1 MRRSMSILRG
11 LAILSFAALLP
22 AVALAD
28 KAPPTSPPINPRE
41 ATDSAKPAPPRTD
54 PAPPGAQDLVGKPG
68 SPGKSGEA
76 PGKAGEAPGKSGDAP
91 GKAGEDPGK
100 SGEAQGK
107 AGEDP
112 GKSGEAQ
119 GDKPD
124 DAAKEARKK
133 ARKESREKNKQ
144 AEKAAL
150 RGKVTTA
157 LKGQP
162 MSRAMKEELERH
174 ARRLAR
180 LRRVRDLAEDE
191 NDAAVTERVDK
202 LVAKENARH
211 ERWISNYDAKTGDSK
226 GGAQ

>member
-22 AVALAD
+22 AVALAE
-28 KAPPTSPPINPRE
+28 KTPQSPPINPRD
-41 ATDSAKPAPPRTD
+41 AAGSRPGID
-54 PAPPGAQDLVGKPG
+54 PAPPGAQDLAGPGKAA
-68 SPGKSGEA
+68 PGKSGEA
-76 PGKAGEAPGKSGDAP
+76 PGKAGEAPGKSGEAP

-100 SGEAQGK
+100 SGDAGK
-107 AGEDP
+107 AGEEP
-112 GKSGEAQ
+112 GKAGEAQ
-119 GDKPD
+119 GNKPD
-124 DAAKEARKK
+124 EATKEARKK
-133 ARKESREKNKQ
+133 ARKEAQAKSTP

-150 RGKVTTA
+150 RGKVSSA

-180 LRRVRDLAEDE
+180 LQRVRDVAEDE
-191 NDAAVTERVDK
+191 ADTATAERVNK

-211 ERWISNYDAKTGDSK
+211 ERWMSNYDAKSGESK
-226 GGAQ
+226 GEAK